1 MENIIINREG
11 KFRDETV
18 SSIPL
23 GINNINIS
31 SDRNFNLKKNL
42 LSRKTLVY
50 STLGRQFKNKHLPI
64 R

>member
-31 SDRNFNLKKNL
+31 ITKL
-42 LSRKTLVY
+42 LLFKTI
-50 STLGRQFKNKHLPI
+50 NNNE
-64 R
+64 